1 MRNRLSAACLGV
13 VLSVA
18 MVWADDLSVQVD
30 PKANFSAFKTFA
42 IRVTKIESDR
52 PELDNPLFI
61 KKLSATIRDVLLQKG
76 LKPTNGRPDLL
87 VDYTLTNED
96 ISTSQRG
103 MVRGAGPQPLRFTQ
117 GTLVI
122 DLTRPGDTTPVYR
135 GTYRDD
141 ESTGSKLMQKLP
153 EDARKLLAKYPALS
167 GVHDPS

>member
-1 MRNRLSAACLGV
+1 MSHRLGAACLGV
-13 VLSVA
+13 LLSAAGVR
-18 MVWADDLSVQVD
+18 ADDLSVQVD
-30 PKANFSAFKTFA
+30 PHANFSAFKTFA
-42 IRVTKIESDR
+42 IRGTKVESDR

-76 LKPTNGRPDLL
+76 LKPTSGRPDLL

-103 MVRGAGPQPLRFTQ
+103 MARGAGPQPLRFTE

-122 DLTRPGDTTPVYR
+122 DLTRPGDKTPVYR

-153 EDARKLLAKYPALS
+153 EDAKKLLAKYPSLSKS
-167 GVHDPS
+167 GV